1 MAGLVFSVALLLQYI
16 ISGTEWVEA
25 HLTLYPRKWI
35 ALGMLFALG
44 TGMGSIFFGYPFLTS
59 HTAHLTLP
67 VIGEIHIAS
76 ALFFDIGVFLL
87 VVGSTLLILIAIA
100 HQSVRGH
107 RYHQRLM
114 EEQLE
119 AEEALKAPLRME
131 IERLASDDDTSPEFE
146 PKGAR

>member
-1 MAGLVFSVALLLQYI
+1 M
-16 ISGTEWVEA
+16 
-25 HLTLYPRKWI
+25 
-35 ALGMLFALG
+35 
-44 TGMGSIFFGYPFLTS
+44 
-59 HTAHLTLP
+59 
-67 VIGEIHIAS
+67 
-76 ALFFDIGVFLL
+76 FLL